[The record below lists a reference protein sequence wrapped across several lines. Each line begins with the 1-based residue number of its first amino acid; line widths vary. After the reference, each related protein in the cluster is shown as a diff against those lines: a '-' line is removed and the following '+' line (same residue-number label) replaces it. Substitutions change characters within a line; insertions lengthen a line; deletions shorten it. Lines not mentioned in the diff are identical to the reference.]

1 MSSII
6 LQAADARIMMPN
18 AYFMCHYGNSGSSG
32 NYLDTQNWAKFE
44 AKILESMIDI
54 YKEKCKKG
62 KYFQD
67 KYQTINDDK
76 VVKFL
81 SRKMKDG
88 DWYLSS
94 HEAVYYGFADSVIT
108 HRKYGSITSLK

>member
-1 MSSII
+1 
-6 LQAADARIMMPN
+6 
-18 AYFMCHYGNSGSSG
+18 
-32 NYLDTQNWAKFE
+32 
-44 AKILESMIDI
+44 MIDI

-62 KYFQD
+62 KYFQE